1 MRGNKQIR
9 KTARA
14 ILQLSL
20 KDGELDAERAGA
32 VLKAL
37 EAHPPRHYRSVLRE
51 YQNQVRKHVER
62 SQALVEYAGPLPSNL
77 INNIE
82 ASFSARYARPI
93 TAIPRENP
101 ELIAGVRIRIG
112 SDVYDSSIANHLQE
126 LAKAA
131 R

>member
-9 KTARA
+9 KTAKTL
-14 ILQLSL
+14 LQLTL
-20 KDGELDAERAGA
+20 KDGEVSAERVQA

-37 EAHPPRHYRSVLRE
+37 ESHPPRNYRAVLRDFLHL
-51 YQNQVRKHVER
+51 VRKHVER
-62 SQALVEYAGPLPSNL
+62 SQAIVEYAGPLPADL
-77 INNIE
+77 INEVE

-93 TAIPRENP
+93 TAVPRENP
-101 ELIAGVRIRIG
+101 ALIAGVRIRVA
-112 SDVYDSSIANHLQE
+112 SDVYDSSVANHLHE

>member
-9 KTARA
+9 KIGKT
-14 ILQLSL
+14 LVQLSL
-20 KDGELDAERAGA
+20 KDGDVSAERVQA

-37 EAHPPRHYRSVLRE
+37 EGHPPRNYRAVLRE
-51 YQNQVRKHVER
+51 FQTQLRKQIER
-62 SQALVEYAGPLPSNL
+62 SQAIVEYAGPLPANL
-77 INNIE
+77 INNVE

-93 TAIPRENP
+93 TAVPRENP
-101 ELIAGVRIRIG
+101 DLIAGVRIRVG
-112 SDVYDSSIANHLQE
+112 SDVYDSSIQNHLQE